1 MADRAQH
8 LKALEK
14 MSNTGDLFKDGL
26 TPDMIDM
33 DVFRDVFRAN
43 SDGGGKKPK
52 RTRRKRRSLK

>member
-14 MSNTGDLFKDGL
+14 MSDTGDLFNDGL

-33 DVFRDVFRAN
+33 RAIMAN
-43 SDGGGKKPK
+43 SGGGGKKPK